1 MLVSSGHI
9 EYAPLLAELH
19 GHCFPV
25 GWSKKEMENLLG
37 LPSTIAWVTE
47 DSFLICSHVL
57 DEMEI
62 LTIGVLPDKR
72 KQHLASLLLEDLM
85 TYAQSHEVRKI
96 FLEVS
101 IQNKPAQGL
110 YTKFG
115 FVRSGIRKA
124 YYSTPTGPE
133 DALCLVKKV
142 HKGKSLP

>member
-19 GHCFPV
+19 GRCFPV

-62 LTIGVLPDKR
+62 LTIAVLPNKR
-72 KQHLASLLLEDLM
+72 KQHLASHLLEELM
-85 TYAQSHEVRKI
+85 IYAQNHEVHKI

-101 IQNKPAQGL
+101 AKNKPAQGL
-110 YTKFG
+110 YAKFG
-115 FVRSGIRKA
+115 FVQTGIRKA
-124 YYSTPTGPE
+124 YYSTPTGSE
-133 DALCLVKKV
+133 DALCLVKKI
-142 HKGKSLP
+142 HIP